1 MARPEHNPDT
11 PPIGRQGYHCH
22 WTPSGKAPSP
32 WFGTIINGIKNRA
45 AQEGGERFTREQLY
59 ELNARGLD
67 PETVETMTVKRQAT
81 QDEVWFART
90 SMPPVFAFDC
100 PVIGKGTE
108 GRIRVIAPGG
118 PTKLVQPDGWAKPPR
133 TRPERIW

>member
-11 PPIGRQGYHCH
+11 PPIGRQGHFDTGPAC
-22 WTPSGKAPSP
+22 
-32 WFGTIINGIKNRA
+32 WFGTILGGTKNRA

-81 QDEVWFART
+81 QDEIWFPRT
-90 SMPPVFAFDC
+90 SMPPVLAFEC
-100 PVIGKGTE
+100 PVIGKHAD
-108 GRIRVIAPGG
+108 GRPRVIAPNG
-118 PTKLVQPDGWAKPPR
+118 TERIVQADGWNKRPR
-133 TRPERIW
+133 TRPERFF